1 MEVRMAAQLL
11 LQHVKTPSGVCA
23 DILVDAGRIVRIA
36 PDLPPSLA
44 DTRLDAEGH
53 MAAPGFVNAHI
64 HPAQTFVGGP
74 WVDYDYA
81 DTVPGRAKAEAEYLA
96 KHGRMNSLRNCYV
109 QFREAIRRGTT
120 HVRGHIDVGVFGLAE
135 LEDAARAREA
145 FRDVLDIEYVAMP
158 SNGIL
163 NMKTDPEQTIAAALR
178 AGASSIGGADPCD
191 RDRDPVRSVELT
203 LRLAAEHG
211 AKVDLHLHEFGSM
224 GLFSLD
230 LLFKKI
236 REYDLRDRVTI
247 SHAWCLANLPD
258 TRYQPIAEAFQEL
271 GIGIITQSWRWFHC
285 RR

>member
-1 MEVRMAAQLL
+1 
-11 LQHVKTPSGVCA
+11 
-23 DILVDAGRIVRIA
+23 
-36 PDLPPSLA
+36 
-44 DTRLDAEGH
+44 

-178 AGASSIGGADPCD
+178 QYRRGRPLRPGPRSRALRGADPASG
-191 RDRDPVRSVELT
+191 RRTRRQS
-203 LRLAAEHG
+203 
-211 AKVDLHLHEFGSM
+211 GS
-224 GLFSLD
+224 
-230 LLFKKI
+230 
-236 REYDLRDRVTI
+236 
-247 SHAWCLANLPD
+247 APA
-258 TRYQPIAEAFQEL
+258 
-271 GIGIITQSWRWFHC
+271 
-285 RR
+285 

>member
-1 MEVRMAAQLL
+1 MAAQLL
-11 LQHVKTPSGVCA
+11 LQHVKTPSGACA

-81 DTVPGRAKAEAEYLA
+81 DTVPGRAKTEAEYLA

-163 NMKTDPEQTIAAALR
+163 NMKTDPEQTIAVPLK
-178 AGASSIGGADPCD
+178 P
-191 RDRDPVRSVELT
+191 
-203 LRLAAEHG
+203 
-211 AKVDLHLHEFGSM
+211 M
-224 GLFSLD
+224 
-230 LLFKKI
+230 
-236 REYDLRDRVTI
+236 
-247 SHAWCLANLPD
+247 
-258 TRYQPIAEAFQEL
+258 
-271 GIGIITQSWRWFHC
+271 
-285 RR
+285 

>member
-1 MEVRMAAQLL
+1 MAAQLL

-23 DILVDAGRIVRIA
+23 DILVEAGRIVRIA

-203 LRLAAEHG
+203 LRLAPKWICTCMSSVRWA
-211 AKVDLHLHEFGSM
+211 
-224 GLFSLD
+224 FSRSICSSR
-230 LLFKKI
+230 KSGN
-236 REYDLRDRVTI
+236 TI
-247 SHAWCLANLPD
+247 SATA
-258 TRYQPIAEAFQEL
+258 
-271 GIGIITQSWRWFHC
+271 
-285 RR
+285 